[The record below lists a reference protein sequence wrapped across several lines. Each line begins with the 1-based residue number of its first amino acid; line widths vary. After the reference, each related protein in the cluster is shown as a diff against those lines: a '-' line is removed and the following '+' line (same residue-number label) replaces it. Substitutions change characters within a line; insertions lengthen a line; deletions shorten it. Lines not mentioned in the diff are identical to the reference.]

1 MTFTNFEKIAEN
13 KGQVIKFIHIATS
26 TTVSFPAFLTE
37 YSDSYTV
44 SWGEEQIF
52 GRNDPIKPYQS
63 TTRSISIAFDVLSHS
78 MVSAKNNLSKYTTL
92 TKMLYPVYTPPL
104 NGADKS
110 LGRTIKAPP
119 LIRIKF
125 VNMIQSADGDG
136 SLLGCI
142 SGFSYSP
149 TQDAG
154 FFVEADGSLFPK
166 HFNISFSF
174 APQHESPLGW
184 DSSTRRFL
192 TEEFP
197 YAAAPVVVE
206 SKKQGSSAGVRNA
219 NRDRALNRD

>member
-1 MTFTNFEKIAEN
+1 MTFTNFEEIAEG
-13 KGQVIKFIHIATS
+13 KRQTIKFIHVATK
-26 TTVSFPAFLTE
+26 TNVSFPAFLTE
-37 YSDSYTV
+37 YSDTYAV
-44 SWGEEQIF
+44 QWGDEQIF

-63 TTRSISIAFDVLSHS
+63 TTRNIAIAFDVLSHS
-78 MVSAKNNLSKYTTL
+78 MASAKNNLAKYTTL
-92 TKMLYPVYTPPL
+92 TKMLYPVYTPAL
-104 NGADKS
+104 NNAETS

-142 SGFSYSP
+142 NGFAYAPSQEP
-149 TQDAG
+149 G
-154 FFVEADGSLFPK
+154 FFVDTDGSLFPK

-174 APQHESPLGW
+174 TPQHESPLGW

-197 YAAAPVVVE
+197 YASTAVE
-206 SKKQGSSAGVRNA
+206 VERKTEGTQANTRNA
-219 NRDRALNRD
+219 SRDKAFNP